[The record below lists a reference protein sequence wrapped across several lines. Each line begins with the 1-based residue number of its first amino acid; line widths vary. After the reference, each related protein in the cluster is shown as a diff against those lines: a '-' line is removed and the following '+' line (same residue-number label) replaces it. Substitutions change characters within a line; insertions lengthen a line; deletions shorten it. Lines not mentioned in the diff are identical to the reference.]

1 MKNAQKLNLIL
12 LILLCAAE
20 MAAQGSR
27 IKLTQLEQGQVVE
40 GTRAGQLGL
49 TNAAGDQRYAQYV
62 EINPTPV
69 AYTPTATGNPS
80 VNYSEFVTDPLGD
93 LWYIDWEGKGVQ
105 ITGGGSSCDVD
116 WLQISDNSCPDAITD
131 SIYHQRYAAVGARL
145 VWPGAEFLVND
156 STTSGILVV
165 QGSRNAR
172 GAYYDSNAGT
182 FSMFDHGG
190 TTPVYYFPNAG
201 IFAFRTTGG
210 TPQTPGGTQ
219 IEHFSI
225 RALDSLIRMNMYPN
239 TRTDVTAVSNFLY
252 TDIVGNVRS
261 NTPAALISAAGGVTG
276 SATSGQVTYWNG
288 TNSITGAARF
298 TFNNTG
304 GATTPHLRLRA
315 STTQFQPSFRIDS
328 IPNDGVGVQC
338 RGWATNTIYPLYG
351 IANNTTGT
359 QDIGIDMYNLS
370 TNVAAYTFLNL
381 SSSGGGSI
389 TKYGASGGS
398 TFFCGNNAGT
408 FAINWT
414 NTDAFSTAGI
424 NVTSTS
430 SNVGIG
436 AVNSVGVKLLVSGSA
451 RFNLGSDATGDI
463 FYRNSS
469 GDFTRLAI
477 GSPGNVLTVSGGS
490 LPSWAAPAGGGGTVT
505 SFSAGNLSP
514 LFTTNVATATT
525 TPALT
530 FTLDN
535 QTANTVFAGPASG
548 GAAAPTFRAL
558 VAADIP
564 SSAAG
569 DFFKDGGNTFGATA
583 TLGTNDANTLAFET
597 NNVTRATL
605 NTSGIW
611 NVTDESA
618 TTNTVVVREKL
629 GTNSSG
635 TPAIG
640 LGTRSEYY
648 AESSTTTNRFQG
660 AIQTRWSTVTDA
672 SRASEMDFIVDNSG
686 TEVNV
691 MTLESSG
698 DVGIGTTSPVHRLTN
713 TASAVGDGT
722 NVHSTGFAWS
732 IGVGS
737 TYAAGVQNTS
747 GSSGSNGFLA
757 KCSATGNDTRALTA
771 SVGTTRV
778 FVVTG
783 DSKTGVLDE
792 TPESE
797 LDVTGTT
804 STNHLIGQNLTPT
817 IAVNTAGAGTG
828 ATASIVNAQSSDL
841 AIRFSITSG
850 TGATSGLW
858 ATITFDDAFA
868 VTPIF
873 VVQAE
878 GTDTGPAIETSWS
891 VTCSTT
897 TAEVYLKNLP
907 ASPDGKTYE
916 YSGILIGGK

>member
-1 MKNAQKLNLIL
+1 MNAQKLNLIL
-12 LILLCAAE
+12 LILLCAAG

-49 TNAAGDQRYAQYV
+49 TNSAGDQRYAQYV

-80 VNYSEFVTDPLGD
+80 ANYSEFVTDPGGD

-105 ITGGGSSCDVD
+105 ITCGGSSCDVD

-131 SIYHQRYAAVGARL
+131 SIYHQRYASVGARL

-252 TDIVGNVRS
+252 TDGTGNVRS

-370 TNVAAYTFLNL
+370 TNVAAYSFLNL
-381 SSSGGGSI
+381 SSNGGGSM

-408 FAINWT
+408 FSINWT
-414 NTDAFSTAGI
+414 NTDAFSSSGI
-424 NVTSTS
+424 NVTGTS

-436 AVNSVGVKLLVSGSA
+436 AVNASGVKFLVSGST

-463 FYRNSS
+463 FYRNGS
-469 GDFTRLAI
+469 GDFTRLPI
-477 GSPGNVLTVSGGS
+477 GTAGQVLTVASG
-490 LPSWAAPAGGGGTVT
+490 LPSWAAGGGGSGTVT
-505 SFSAGNLSP
+505 SVGLTMPTGFSVSGSPVTTSGTLAVTTTLNGPLRGDGTGFTTGNINLASEVTGTLGVGNL
-514 LFTTNVATATT
+514 
-525 TPALT
+525 
-530 FTLDN
+530 
-535 QTANTVFAGPASG
+535 PASV
-548 GAAAPTFRAL
+548 L
-558 VAADIP
+558 L
-564 SSAAG
+564 
-569 DFFKDGGNTFGATA
+569 DGGNTTGSTVTA
-583 TLGTNDANTLAFET
+583 GTNDAQSLALEV
-597 NNVTRATL
+597 NNITRATL

-618 TTNTVVVREKL
+618 TTNTVVVREQL

-635 TPAIG
+635 TPNVG
-640 LGTRSEYY
+640 FGTRSEFY
-648 AESSTTTNRFQG
+648 AESSTTANRLQG
-660 AIQTRWSTVTDA
+660 AIQTRWAVATDASRDSEIDFIGVDDGVEELILTLEAEGNRVGFATSLPAHRLSNTSSTVTD
-672 SRASEMDFIVDNSG
+672 G
-686 TEVNV
+686 TSV
-691 MTLESSG
+691 TPT
-698 DVGIGTTSPVHRLTN
+698 GIGWAQS
-713 TASAVGDGT
+713 ASGAYIA
-722 NVHSTGFAWS
+722 GFS
-732 IGVGS
+732 
-737 TYAAGVQNTS
+737 NTS
-747 GSSGSNGFLA
+747 TNSNANGIMVEA
-757 KCSATGNDTRALTA
+757 NATDNATRALTV
-771 SVGTTRV
+771 SVGSGPTRV
-778 FVVTG
+778 LTVNCDETVG
-783 DSKTGVLDE
+783 ILDA
-792 TPESE
+792 TPESQ

-804 STNHLIGQNLTPT
+804 ATNHLIGQNLTPT

-828 ATASIVNAQSSDL
+828 ATANMVNAQSGDM
-841 AIRFSITSG
+841 AGRFSISTG
-850 TGATSGLW
+850 TGASSGLW

-868 VTPIF
+868 VTPIVQVYNEDADATQLFHYVNVNTTSFEFF
-873 VVQAE
+873 VSA
-878 GTDTGPAIETSWS
+878 GSGYAD
-891 VTCSTT
+891 STT
-897 TAEVYLKNLP
+897 YDFN
-907 ASPDGKTYE
+907 Y
-916 YSGILIGGK
+916 IIIGGK